1 MTEKIKFPPKLKTSP
16 FYAAF
21 PSLKALN
28 DATQNA
34 PYKGLIG
41 NIVPAFYH
49 TLSAPGLTAHTRL
62 LAWIHMQLAAV
73 ESHNIAGLVRAL
85 FELESLLNIPPDDI
99 ALIQGHV
106 LRKYARDYTES
117 AKAFAQT
124 GKSTWRNALAAL
136 IALQTLRRLDPQCSA
151 TQLCMDEIRNNGL
164 IVFES
169 KSEIEKQLNAL
180 PQNQEKQRLHLLVN
194 LSVALLIDWGD
205 TGNALDWLENVIAQS
220 NQRSHNQRIVDIC
233 TAIARASLDQIA
245 VLARTVPILEKYH
258 AHKDIA
264 DIALLFLI
272 LSPNIANTH
281 PALLMTFARERALT
295 ANDDKT
301 AETFCF
307 LAALAMKRLS
317 PNEQKKIWKQNVWIC
332 ERAAQN
338 HSVFQTLSQTLQLL
352 NNDENSLFVFEHIH
366 DQTSD
371 AHAVEYK
378 LPIVRL
384 LNRLGRMDEALS
396 ILSNLIQTAPDN
408 DIVSLRHIA
417 RELIHT
423 SALCNGICQTQ
434 IASCHLALQ
443 KKWNRLNP
451 NNLFDTKKNNF
462 VCVSHHPVRTIN
474 PANVGEDFVRNKNRR
489 SRGVHKND
497 SKIQRQML
505 ESLDDAIRIYDSDHT
520 QLLPLLEKK
529 LNLLNL
535 LGDDDEKLSC
545 LTRLLLISQ
554 NNDIARRELVLI
566 DPNRLSPL
574 QRIDYFMLTV
584 QSADTKQSKRDAQCA
599 LALEYVNAG
608 LLDKATKIYD
618 DILADNPNDTD
629 VKYKLLNLMEIAQDW
644 RGAQSILTDIIAT
657 AQNTN
662 TCIHALDKL
671 ADIQD
676 TCANQPENALQ
687 LLFNIIDIAPDKL
700 QQYHPKLL
708 GCAERANQLPALIEK
723 YEEISK
729 SAKSYEERRLSVF
742 LLANVCTLHYG
753 NTDIASLHLNAF
765 LENEGASDPDFLIP
779 LSEFYKKT
787 DRLKSLVKVN
797 TLLLQIT
804 QDPRE
809 RAERAI
815 AVARIQNEA
824 FHNTHKAAQ
833 FARLAA
839 QTGIRHAK
847 IWTEIARYLFDDNAL
862 KDAAD
867 ALDQAA
873 LYESDRNFK
882 ISILYC
888 QTLLYTQ
895 AILDNA
901 CGNAFFK
908 IPVDPSSP
916 IEHLTQIAQ
925 NLIARA
931 ADTKNKSL
939 FLSLCHSLVKHCPP
953 SECQTLQIQQALS
966 LVRTF
971 GDKKNAVD
979 LIRQIDA
986 TPQIKSTKQYLVMAQ
1001 IFSESDQ
1008 FDDSNRLIDRALS
1021 NYALSVQENIQLQKL
1036 KKQNNSALIE
1046 LNNYS
1051 SSHFTRLSSPKRH
1064 TQPGLRPAP
1073 TSSDAF
1079 NSRISSPQSLFSAI
1093 EKLYNDGKWDNAIRE
1108 IPKLM
1113 TQIESL
1119 NAHDAIKLHYYYG
1132 ELLHAA
1138 QNDDLAIECLD
1149 NALRLDRNFRPAVNL
1164 KLTILI
1170 ENQRWPEAFPLFDLL
1185 LSLTDDHDEQGA
1197 IHKRMAEIHHFY
1209 LHHTDLAIH
1218 EYENALSLGGDVDD
1232 VPQRLLQL
1240 YIDAHDW
1247 TKAALTAQV
1256 LADAQSES
1264 PDMHAAYLRIYADIH
1279 ANHLDDLEEA
1289 TLSLIDALTISP
1301 YNQETLASLSQIFI
1315 KQNDWTSLSHLFD
1328 QFIHALELSPKKAT
1342 AQLKTLIELS
1352 LPFPN
1357 AANDIARAK
1366 NACPLLRSQSNTQTP
1381 TTADNDVLAIYNDD
1395 TQPPKKKQQKY
1406 PAFRN
1411 PSTDLKSKSTPPQK
1425 YQSRELSDNAITTPP
1440 HDSKLPADDI
1450 DKLFD
1455 INDDSPNNI
1464 DWLLL
1469 ADLSSEENNTN
1480 DTFSKT
1486 SDVNKYNQKNKP

>member
-16 FYAAF
+16 LYAAF

-28 DATQNA
+28 DAAQIA

-41 NIVPAFYH
+41 NIVPAFYNA
-49 TLSAPGLTAHTRL
+49 LSAPNLSPHTRL
-62 LAWIHMQLAAV
+62 LAWNHMQLAAV
-73 ESHNIAGLVRAL
+73 ESHNIAGLVRSL
-85 FELESLLNIPPDDI
+85 FDLTSLPSLSTDDH

-106 LRKYARDYTES
+106 LRKYARDYAES

-136 IALQTLRRLDPQCSA
+136 IALQSLRRLDPQCSA

-169 KSEIEKQLNAL
+169 KSDIEKQLNAL
-180 PQNQEKQRLHLLVN
+180 PQNQEKQRLRLLVN

-205 TGNALDWLENVIAQS
+205 TGNALDWLDNVIAQS
-220 NQRSHNQRIVDIC
+220 DPNEPNQRIVDIC
-233 TAIARASLDQIA
+233 TAIARASLDQIP
-245 VLARTVPILEKYH
+245 VLSRAIPILEKYH
-258 AHKDIA
+258 AHREIA
-264 DIALLFLI
+264 DIAILFLI
-272 LSPNIANTH
+272 LSPDTANAN
-281 PALLMTFARERALT
+281 PALLMTFAKERALT

-301 AETFCF
+301 AEIFCF
-307 LAALAMKRLS
+307 LSALAMKRLTPS
-317 PNEQKKIWKQNVWIC
+317 EQKIIWKQNGWLSD
-332 ERAAQN
+332 RAAQKY
-338 HSVFQTLSQTLQLL
+338 SVFQTLSQALQLL
-352 NNDENSLFVFEHIH
+352 NNDENTLLVFERM
-366 DQTSD
+366 QYKTTG
-371 AHAVEYK
+371 ANAVECK
-378 LPIVRL
+378 LQIVRV
-384 LNRLGRMDEALS
+384 LNRLGRLDESLS
-396 ILSNLIQTAPDN
+396 ILLQLIHDTPNN
-408 DIVSLRHIA
+408 DHAALRHITS
-417 RELIHT
+417 ECLHT
-423 SALCNGICQTQ
+423 TALCNGTRPSQ

-443 KKWNRLNP
+443 EKWHHLNP
-451 NNLFDTKKNNF
+451 KNLFDIEKNTSDASHNPT
-462 VCVSHHPVRTIN
+462 VQNWTPVSDEAEGTQKQMQYGDVQNH
-474 PANVGEDFVRNKNRR
+474 
-489 SRGVHKND
+489 D
-497 SKIQRQML
+497 SKIQRQMI
-505 ESLDDAIRIYDSDHT
+505 ESLDDAIRIYDGDHA

-535 LGDDDEKLSC
+535 LGDVDEKLSC

-554 NNDIARRELVLI
+554 NNDLARRELALI

-608 LLDKATKIYD
+608 HLDKAAKIYD
-618 DILADNPNDTD
+618 EILADNPNDTD
-629 VKYKLLNLMEIAQDW
+629 VKYKLLNLCERSQDW
-644 RGAQSILTDIIAT
+644 RGAQSILTDIIAN
-657 AQNTN
+657 AQNTD
-662 TCIHALDKL
+662 TCIRALDKL

-676 TCANQPENALQ
+676 TYANQPENALQ
-687 LLFNIIDIAPDKL
+687 LLFNIIDIAPEKL
-700 QQYHPKLL
+700 QHYHPKLL
-708 GCAERANQLPALIEK
+708 SCAERTHQLPALIEK

-729 SAKSYEERRLSVF
+729 SAKSYDERRLSVF

-753 NTDIASLHLNAF
+753 NTDIAALHLNAF

-779 LSEFYKKT
+779 LSDFYQKT
-787 DRLKSLVKVN
+787 NRLKSLVKVN

-839 QTGIRHAK
+839 QTGIHHAK

-873 LYESDRNFK
+873 LYESDK
-882 ISILYC
+882 TLKTGILYC
-888 QTLLYTQ
+888 QTILYAQ
-895 AILDNA
+895 ARLDHA
-901 CGNAFFK
+901 CENAFSK
-908 IPVDPSSP
+908 IPVDPAFP
-916 IEHLTQIAQ
+916 IDQLTQIAQ
-925 NLIARA
+925 NLIALA
-931 ADTKNKSL
+931 ANTKNKSL
-939 FLSLCHSLVKHCPP
+939 FLSLCNTLVKHCPP
-953 SECQTLQIQQALS
+953 SECLPLQIQQALS
-966 LVRTF
+966 LVQTF
-971 GDKKNAVD
+971 GDKKTAIA
-979 LIRQIDA
+979 LIRDVDA
-986 TPQIKSTKQYLVMAQ
+986 NTQNKSTKQCLLMAQ
-1001 IFSESDQ
+1001 ILSESDQ
-1008 FDDSNRLIDRALS
+1008 FDDSNRIIDRALS
-1021 NYALSVQENIQLQKL
+1021 NYALSVQENLQLQKL
-1036 KKQNNSALIE
+1036 KKQNQNALLEQNKNSI
-1046 LNNYS
+1046 
-1051 SSHFTRLSSPKRH
+1051 SHFNRFSSTKRH
-1064 TQPGLRPAP
+1064 TQPGLRPAQTP
-1073 TSSDAF
+1073 DNAF
-1079 NSRISSPQSLFSAI
+1079 ANRPSSPQSLFNTI

-1113 TQIESL
+1113 AQIEAL

-1170 ENQRWPEAFPLFDLL
+1170 ENQRWPEAFPLFNLL
-1185 LSLTDDHDEQGA
+1185 LSLTNDPEEQGA
-1197 IHKRMAEIHHFY
+1197 IHKRIAEIHHFY
-1209 LHHTDLAIH
+1209 LHHTDLAIQ

-1247 TKAALTAQV
+1247 NKAALTAQV

-1279 ANHLDDLEEA
+1279 ASHLGDLEEA
-1289 TLSLIDALTISP
+1289 ALSLIDALTIAP

-1315 KQNDWTSLSHLFD
+1315 KQNDWTALSHLFD
-1328 QFIHALELSPKKAT
+1328 QFIHALSLSPNKAT
-1342 AQLKTLIELS
+1342 AQLKTLVEIAQ
-1352 LPFPN
+1352 PFEN
-1357 AANDIARAK
+1357 AANDIARAQK
-1366 NACPLLRSQSNTQTP
+1366 ACPLLLRSQTAHAP

-1411 PSTDLKSKSTPPQK
+1411 PSGELKKTFPPKNRLPKLQKIDNTAPPQ
-1425 YQSRELSDNAITTPP
+1425 LPSDNV
-1440 HDSKLPADDI
+1440 

-1455 INDDSPNNI
+1455 INDDSRNDI

-1469 ADLSSEENNTN
+1469 ADLSSEENAISDTNTKIP
-1480 DTFSKT
+1480 DT
-1486 SDVNKYNQKNKP
+1486 NKDD